1 VDLMNPMLTTGRS
14 LVERL
19 RQAGHIAYW
28 AGGCVRDFVR
38 GLPPKDIDIA
48 TDARPEEVQQLF
60 RRTYAVGAHFG
71 VVVVLENDFQF
82 EVATFR
88 SDGAYLDGR
97 HPAAVTFSSPEE
109 DARRR
114 DFTING
120 MFYDPPNDKVIDF
133 VGGREDL
140 SARVVRAIWDPVE
153 RFAEDRLRLL
163 RAVRFATVLEF
174 EIEPATW
181 DAMVRAADS
190 INAISAERIREELTR
205 IFLSPHRV
213 RGWDL
218 LDASGLMKAILP
230 ELDALK
236 GCEQPP
242 QFHPEGDVFK
252 HTRLMLSLLPEQ
264 ASLPLV
270 LSVLFHDIG
279 KPGTATVDETG
290 RIRFSGHDK
299 VGAAMTEA
307 LMHRLRFS
315 RAEIEATVEAV
326 EQHMVFKDAPNMRI
340 SRLKRFM
347 ARPHFADELELH
359 RVDCLGSHGLLDNY
373 EYLVQKREEFAN
385 EPIIPPPLVRG
396 DDLIAMGL
404 KPGPLF
410 GEILEAVETRQLEG
424 NLRDREEALAWVK
437 ETYLTAEGVDCRDKK
452 R

>member
-1 VDLMNPMLTTGRS
+1 VDPDNPMLATART
-14 LVERL
+14 LVDRL
-19 RQAGHIAYW
+19 RAAGHLAYW
-28 AGGCVRDFVR
+28 AGGCVRDLVR
-38 GLPPKDIDIA
+38 GETPKDVDIA
-48 TDARPEEVQQLF
+48 TDARPEQVQKIF

-71 VVVVLENDFQF
+71 VVVVLENNFQF

-88 SDGAYLDGR
+88 SDGTYLDGR
-97 HPAAVTFSSPEE
+97 HPVAVNFSSPEE

-120 MFYDPPNDKVIDF
+120 MFYEPPNDAVIDF
-133 VGGREDL
+133 VGGRADL
-140 SARVVRAIWDPVE
+140 AAHLVRAIGDPAQ
-153 RFAEDRLRLL
+153 RFTEDRLRLL

-181 DAMVRAADS
+181 AAIVGAADA
-190 INAISAERIREELTR
+190 INAISAERVRDELVK

-230 ELDALK
+230 EVDALK
-236 GCEQPP
+236 GCAQPP
-242 QFHPEGDVFK
+242 QFHPEGDVFQ
-252 HTRLMLSLLPEQ
+252 HTRLMLSLLPGEV
-264 ASLPLV
+264 SLPLV

-279 KPGTATVDETG
+279 KPPTATVDETG

-299 VGAAMTEA
+299 AGAAMTNA

-315 RAEIEATVEAV
+315 RAEIDATVEMV
-326 EQHMVFKDAPNMRI
+326 EQHMVFKDAPNMRVA
-340 SRLKRFM
+340 RLKRFM

-359 RVDCLGSHGLLDNY
+359 RVDCLGSHGMLDNY
-373 EYLVQKREEFAN
+373 DYLVRKQEEFAN

-396 DDLIAMGL
+396 DDLIALGL
-404 KPGPLF
+404 KPGPRF

-424 NLRDREEALAWVK
+424 TLRDREEALAWVK
-437 ETYLTAEGVDCRDKK
+437 ARWMQQS
-452 R
+452 